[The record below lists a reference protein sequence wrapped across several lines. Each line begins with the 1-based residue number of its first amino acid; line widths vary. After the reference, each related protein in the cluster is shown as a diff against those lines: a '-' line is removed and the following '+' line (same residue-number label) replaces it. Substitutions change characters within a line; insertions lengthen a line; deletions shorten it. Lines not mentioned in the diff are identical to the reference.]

1 MDRNERNLY
10 KSGKSNPNRY
20 HMKIRNRKAFF
31 AICLAVF
38 ILLIS
43 CVMFVLEKTNVY
55 SWNQLKALLGI
66 VEGTVSTDADFSVYY
81 LDVGQSDCS
90 IIVCDDKVMMIDTGT
105 VNRLTDIKSSLL
117 TLNID
122 TIDYMIIT
130 HPHDDHM
137 GCAASIINDYNVL
150 NIIMPKL
157 DESNMVTT
165 DAYEE
170 FLNAV
175 INKKV
180 TAIAAEPGYS
190 FSLGSAKVGIF
201 SPMQQDDNLNNMSVV
216 TKIIYGETSFL
227 FQGDAE
233 KKVENALIKSNYDL
247 SADVIKLGHHGS
259 NTSST
264 SKYLNAVNPKAAIIS
279 CGADNSYGHPHGE
292 VLKRLED
299 ANIDAYITALSG
311 SITVTSDGSKIT
323 VKSESGEEKVYE

>member
-20 HMKIRNRKAFF
+20 RMKIRNRKAFF
-31 AICLAVF
+31 AICLSVF

-90 IIVCDDKVMMIDTGT
+90 IIVCDDKVMMIDAGT

-201 SPMQQDDNLNNMSVV
+201 APMQQDNNLNNMSVV

-233 KKVENALIKSNYDL
+233 KKVENSLIKSNYDL

-279 CGADNSYGHPHGE
+279 CGADNSYGHPHKETLTLLQKYGISP
-292 VLKRLED
+292 LRTD
-299 ANIDAYITALSG
+299 ADGTIMLI
-311 SITVTSDGSKIT
+311 SDGQNISRK
-323 VKSESGEEKVYE
+323 

>member
-20 HMKIRNRKAFF
+20 HKKIRNRKAFF
-31 AICLAVF
+31 AFCLAVF

-43 CVMFVLEKTNVY
+43 CVMFVLDKTNVY
-55 SWNQLKALLGI
+55 SWSKLKTQLGI
-66 VEGTVSTDADFSVYY
+66 VEGAQSAASDFAIYY

-90 IIVCDDKVMMIDTGT
+90 IIVCDNKVMMIDTGT
-105 VNRLTDIKSSLL
+105 INRLNDIKSSLM

-180 TAIAAEPGYS
+180 NAIAAEPGYS
-190 FSLGSAKVGIF
+190 FSLGGAKVGLF
-201 SPMQQDDNLNNMSVV
+201 APLKQDDNLNNMSVV

-233 KKVENALIKSNYDL
+233 KKVENALIKSDYDL
-247 SADVIKLGHHGS
+247 SADIIKLGHHGS

-264 SKYLNAVNPKAAIIS
+264 AKYLQAVNPKAAVIS

-292 VLKRLED
+292 VLKRLES
-299 ANIDAYITALSG
+299 AKIDTYITSLSG

-323 VKSESGEEKVYE
+323 VKSEMGDEKVYE